1 MAVAS
6 GGQQVLQKE
15 EMTSSWVGGTGSA
28 RGSARGSLGAVLK
41 EEAKGF
47 AVPVWSQQETVLS
60 PGAVL
65 KEEVKGFAVQVWWE
79 QETQLT
85 QTK

>member
-1 MAVAS
+1 MAVVS
-6 GGQQVLQKE
+6 GGQQAPQRE
-15 EMTSSWVGGTGSA
+15 GMTSSWVEGGA
-28 RGSARGSLGAVLK
+28 RGSSGAVLK

-47 AVPVWSQQETVLS
+47 AVPGWWQQETVLS

-79 QETQLT
+79 QGTQLT
-85 QTK
+85 QTQ